1 VNGIIASV
9 AERLHPS
16 PVFIALSP
24 AEAADPVLYDD
35 LLDMWVAVIDA
46 GGAVGFTA
54 PADREAVAR
63 TLRGQLKRVREGR
76 DTLGVLRHTDRAV
89 GMAFL
94 VESGS
99 PLRRHWRTVLR
110 VMVHPELQGAGAGRL
125 LLEGVHGVARDLGL
139 EQLLL
144 SVRGGTG
151 TEGFYERFGYV
162 EIGRHPAAIRLAPDD
177 DRDEIVMLLTL

>member
-16 PVFIALSP
+16 PVFVALSA
-24 AEAADPVLYDD
+24 AEAADPLLYDD
-35 LLDMWVAVIDA
+35 LLDLWVAVIDA

-76 DTLGVLRHTDRAV
+76 DALVVLRHTGRAV

-125 LLEGVHGVARDLGL
+125 LLEGLHGVARDLGL

-151 TEGFYERFGYV
+151 TEGFYERFGY
-162 EIGRHPAAIRLAPDD
+162 EKIGRHPDAIRLAPDD
-177 DRDEIVMLLTL
+177 SRDEIVMLLTL

>member
-1 VNGIIASV
+1 M
-9 AERLHPS
+9 AERLHSS
-16 PVFIALSP
+16 PVFTALSST
-24 AEAADPVLYDD
+24 EAADPALYAD

-76 DTLGVLRHTDRAV
+76 DALGVLRHDGRAV

-110 VMVHPELQGAGAGRL
+110 LMVHPELQGSGAGRL
-125 LLEGVHGVARDLGL
+125 LLEGLHGVARDLGL

-151 TEGFYERFGYV
+151 TEGFYKRFGYV

>member
-1 VNGIIASV
+1 VP
-9 AERLHPS
+9 ERLRPA
-16 PVFIALSP
+16 PVFAHLGP
-24 AEAADPVLYDD
+24 AEAADSALHAE
-35 LLDMWVAVIDA
+35 LLDLWVAVIDA

-63 TLRGQLKRVREGR
+63 TLRGQLRRVREGR
-76 DTLGVLRHTDRAV
+76 DLLGVLRDGERTV

-94 VESGS
+94 VQSGS

-110 VMVHPELQGAGAGRL
+110 VMVHPDLQGAGAGRA
-125 LLEGVHGVARDLGL
+125 LLEGLHGLARELGL

-151 TEGFYERFGYV
+151 TERFYERFGYV

-177 DRDEIVMLLTL
+177 ERDEIVMLLRL

>member
-1 VNGIIASV
+1 VPERPLPSLVFTPLAS
-9 AERLHPS
+9 
-16 PVFIALSP
+16 
-24 AEAADPVLYDD
+24 AEAADPALYTD
-35 LLDMWVAVIDA
+35 LLDTWVDVIDA

-63 TLRGQLKRVREGR
+63 TLRGQLKRVGEGR
-76 DTLGVLRHTDRAV
+76 DALGVLRHAGRAV

-110 VMVHPELQGAGAGRL
+110 VMVHPDLQGTGAGRL
-125 LLEGVHGVARDLGL
+125 LLEGLHGVARELGL

-162 EIGRHPAAIRLAPDD
+162 EIGRHAGAIRLAPGD
-177 DRDEIVMLLTL
+177 DRDEIVMVLTL

>member
-1 VNGIIASV
+1 V

-16 PVFIALSP
+16 PVFSAVSP
-24 AEAADPVLYDD
+24 AEAADPVLCAE
-35 LLDMWVAVIDA
+35 LLDMWVAVVDA

-63 TLRGQLKRVREGR
+63 TLRGQLRRVREGR
-76 DTLGVLRHTDRAV
+76 DALGVLRHAGRVA

-110 VMVHPELQGAGAGRL
+110 VMVHPEHQGAGAGRL
-125 LLEGVHGVARDLGL
+125 LLEGMHGVARDLGL

-151 TEGFYERFGYV
+151 TERFYERFGYV

-177 DRDEIVMLLTL
+177 QRDEIVMWLTL

>member
-1 VNGIIASV
+1 M

-16 PVFIALSP
+16 LLFTQLDS
-24 AEAADPVLYDD
+24 AEAADPALYAD
-35 LLDMWVAVIDA
+35 LLNTWVAVIDA

-54 PADREAVAR
+54 PADRETVAR
-63 TLRGQLKRVREGR
+63 TLRGQLRRVGEGR
-76 DTLGVLRHTDRAV
+76 DALGVLRHGGRAV

-110 VMVHPELQGAGAGRL
+110 VMVHPDLQGTGAGRL
-125 LLEGVHGVARDLGL
+125 LLEGLHGVARELGL
-139 EQLLL
+139 EQLVL

>member
-1 VNGIIASV
+1 V

-16 PVFIALSP
+16 PVFITMSP
-24 AEAADPVLYDD
+24 AEVDDPGLYSE
-35 LLDMWVAVIDA
+35 LLDTWVAVVDA

-76 DTLGVLRHTDRAV
+76 DALGVLRHGERTV

-110 VMVHPELQGAGAGRL
+110 VMVHPDLQGAGAGRL

-151 TEGFYERFGYV
+151 TERFYERFGYV

-177 DRDEIVMLLTL
+177 ERDEIVMLLTL